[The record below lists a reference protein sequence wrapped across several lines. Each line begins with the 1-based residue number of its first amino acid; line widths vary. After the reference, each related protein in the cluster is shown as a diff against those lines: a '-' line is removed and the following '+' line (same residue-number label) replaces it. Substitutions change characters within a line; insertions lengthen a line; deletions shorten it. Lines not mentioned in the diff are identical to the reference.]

1 MEFADLQAH
10 LVTEAARLRTAAAAA
25 DPGARVPSCPEWTAT
40 DLLDHVTEVYDH
52 KIQSMR
58 LMREPA
64 EADGIERTGTPVERF
79 DAALAEL
86 LAEFDDRGPE
96 SLAHTW
102 YGPDQTVGFW
112 IRRMAQETVIHRVD
126 AELAAALPVTAI
138 DPALAEDGIDEM
150 ATVMLSWGSRAYR
163 EWVADALA
171 ANLGL
176 EVALDAGER
185 EWTAAVTA
193 AGIDVAEGVS
203 TGAEATVSG
212 TPGELLQWL
221 WRRLPADAPAV
232 DGKAEAAQALYDMI
246 EQFAQ

>member
-1 MEFADLQAH
+1 MDFPALQAH
-10 LVTEAARLRTAAAAA
+10 LVTEAARFRTAALAA
-25 DPGARVPSCPEWTAT
+25 DPAARVPSCPEWTAT

-58 LMREPA
+58 LLREPA

-86 LAEFDDRGPE
+86 LAEFDDRGPD
-96 SLAHTW
+96 SLAYTW

-126 AELAAALPVTAI
+126 AELAASLPVTAI
-138 DPALAEDGIDEM
+138 DPALAADGIDEM
-150 ATVMLSWGSRAYR
+150 ATVMLAWGSRAYR
-163 EWVADALA
+163 EWVADDIA

-176 EVALDAGER
+176 EVALDAGDR
-185 EWTAAVTA
+185 EWTVVVSAV
-193 AGIDVAEGVS
+193 GIDVADGVTS
-203 TGAEATVSG
+203 GAEATVSG

-221 WRRLPADAPAV
+221 WRRVPADAPAV
-232 DGKAEAAQALYDMI
+232 DGKADAAQALYNMV
-246 EQFAQ
+246 ESFAQ